1 MVFIKLQYKDNIKK
15 ILITKEE
22 ITWQKIC
29 EILHQIF
36 KLEDSNQ
43 IRLVYKDEE
52 GQSEE
57 IEIKTNEQ
65 LLETI
70 NKRLIKKFIKFF
82 VFYSGVVEND
92 QDALYTSLIDQKS
105 ANSKIQN
112 KRKESV
118 GLKAKKKILTQE
130 ETQKDQLTEQKNVI
144 DHSDQPT
151 SSLNSIQK
159 EIQNQQPSLSTDIQM
174 QQKNP
179 QKNALIQ
186 VETQEQFKTI
196 LSKAI
201 NKSQV
206 FEEIK
211 GIIRDF
217 INDPLSKGQTANDRL
232 YELKQNESELMEQ
245 EYDAKEQQQ
254 KTEEEIEYSI
264 QTNLQQIS
272 DLVVQNIKEVI
283 DEQLTKQLDLPE
295 NYRRPF
301 RKYSEDLFEKKKNT
315 IKNNLTQIVNKELS
329 SPLSPKSLLKKK
341 LGGDDSQKNLD
352 RINSAKTLP
361 DDISEMQE
369 KNISINY
376 RAIKQAD
383 SNSNYNSNTSSQSNN
398 LNNTSIQNNLSESIY
413 NTTEGF
419 QSRYLKRKNTNSER
433 ILEIIQE
440 QEQTI
445 SNIENTLLKTQKIS
459 EQQIN
464 QQFEQNFRSIHH
476 LFQSI
481 NQQNAQKYQTQGA
494 IEIDNN
500 QDSKIVQNSFNRST
514 KNKTISAY
522 ELYLLLDKQV
532 QQYCLPDQYKDD
544 DSDSSTLQGFDSL
557 INEQII
563 LKSKHQRV
571 KSKFIDLIEEEKKE
585 EDIVSNN
592 QFQDNGLESIK
603 TQQNNQKQVFEDTIV
618 QLVSPL
624 KSFKQSQQNDAKSM
638 LQLIKANHFELN
650 ENNTENKID
659 SVVSPKYSNDNN
671 IKSINNSSQE
681 IINEVEDDSDLE
693 SNLPKI
699 IMTKKISCSL
709 IQNA

>member
-52 GQSEE
+52 GQFEE

-82 VFYSGVVEND
+82 VFYSGAVEND
-92 QDALYTSLIDQKS
+92 EDVLYTSLINQKS
-105 ANSKIQN
+105 DNAKIQN

-118 GLKAKKKILTQE
+118 GLKAKKKIISQE
-130 ETQKDQLTEQKNVI
+130 KAQKDEQTETKSLIDNSNKN
-144 DHSDQPT
+144 
-151 SSLNSIQK
+151 SSQQSSIQK
-159 EIQNQQPSLSTDIQM
+159 DIQNQQSCLSSEFQL
-174 QQKNP
+174 QRKNS

-217 INDPLSKGQTANDRL
+217 IHDPLSKGQTVNDRP
-232 YELKQNESELMEQ
+232 YELKQSESDLNEQ
-245 EYDAKEQQQ
+245 EINAKGQQQ

-341 LGGDDSQKNLD
+341 LSCEGSFKNLTHV
-352 RINSAKTLP
+352 NSANTLS
-361 DDISEMQE
+361 DDISDMQE

-376 RAIKQAD
+376 KVIKPAD
-383 SNSNYNSNTSSQSNN
+383 NNSNYNSNSSSQSNN
-398 LNNTSIQNNLSESIY
+398 LNNTSFQNNLSESIY

-433 ILEIIQE
+433 LLEIIQE

-445 SNIENTLLKTQKIS
+445 SNIEDTLLKTQKIS

-481 NQQNAQKYQTQGA
+481 NQQNAQNKQTQGV
-494 IEIDNN
+494 EIDTNSGNN
-500 QDSKIVQNSFNRST
+500 IPSFSFNRSV
-514 KNKTISAY
+514 KNKTITAY

-532 QQYCLPDQYKDD
+532 QQYCLPEQYKDD
-544 DSDSSTLQGFDSL
+544 ESDSSTLQGFDSL

-571 KSKFIDLIEEEKKE
+571 KSKFIDLIEEKKE
-585 EDIVSNN
+585 EDIMSNN
-592 QFQDNGLESIK
+592 QFQEDKLESIK
-603 TQQNNQKQVFEDTIV
+603 TQQNNQKQIFEDTIV

-624 KSFKQSQQNDAKSM
+624 KSFKQIQQNDTKSM
-638 LQLIKANHFELN
+638 LQFIKANHFELN
-650 ENNTENKID
+650 ENIENKIENFIQ
-659 SVVSPKYSNDNN
+659 PKNDQDNKIN
-671 IKSINNSSQE
+671 SINNSSQE

-709 IQNA
+709 IQN

>member
-52 GQSEE
+52 DQLEE

-92 QDALYTSLIDQKS
+92 EDALYTSLIDQKNI
-105 ANSKIQN
+105 NSKTQN

-118 GLKAKKKILTQE
+118 GLKSKKKILTQE
-130 ETQKDQLTEQKNVI
+130 EVQKDDQTQPKNQIDNFIQNQSQQSNKQK
-144 DHSDQPT
+144 D
-151 SSLNSIQK
+151 
-159 EIQNQQPSLSTDIQM
+159 IQNQQPIQSTDTQL
-174 QQKNP
+174 QPKNS

-217 INDPLSKGQTANDRL
+217 INDPLSKGQTVNDKP
-232 YELKQNESELMEQ
+232 YELKQSESELQGQQENESNEQ
-245 EYDAKEQQQ
+245 KQ

-315 IKNNLTQIVNKELS
+315 IKNNLTQIANKEIS

-341 LGGDDSQKNLD
+341 LGCEDTLKNLTKV
-352 RINSAKTLP
+352 NSAKTLP
-361 DDISEMQE
+361 DETPDIQE

-376 RAIKQAD
+376 RITKPTD
-383 SNSNYNSNTSSQSNN
+383 SNSNYNSNSSSQSNN
-398 LNNTSIQNNLSESIY
+398 LNNNSFQNNLSESIY

-433 ILEIIQE
+433 LLEIIQE

-445 SNIENTLLKTQKIS
+445 TNIENTLLKTQKIS

-464 QQFEQNFRSIHH
+464 KQFEQNFRSIHH
-476 LFQSI
+476 LFSSI
-481 NQQNAQKYQTQGA
+481 NQQNAQQNKQTQA
-494 IEIDNN
+494 VEIDNN
-500 QDSKIVQNSFNRST
+500 QGNNIPQYSFNRSI
-514 KNKTISAY
+514 KNKTITAY

-532 QQYCLPDQYKDD
+532 QQYCLPEQYKDD
-544 DSDSSTLQGFDSL
+544 DSDPSTLQGFDSL

-571 KSKFIDLIEEEKKE
+571 KSKFIDFIEEKKE
-585 EDIVSNN
+585 DDFMSSN
-592 QFQDNGLESIK
+592 QFQDGKIESVK
-603 TQQNNQKQVFEDTIV
+603 TQQNNQKQIFEDTIV

-624 KSFKQSQQNDAKSM
+624 KSFKQSQQNDTKSM
-638 LQLIKANHFELN
+638 LQLIKANHFEIN
-650 ENNTENKID
+650 ENIENKIENSD
-659 SVVSPKYSNDNN
+659 HLNNNQDNKIN
-671 IKSINNSSQE
+671 SINNSSQE